1 MIRRDADT
9 KSLVARDKLNFF
21 WNKLGNVGDTSYG
34 EADTTSIRDVASVCM
49 DYVGT
54 GTELILTAF
63 QSQQIFIAHIE
74 MVRKIISRQDF

>member
-1 MIRRDADT
+1 
-9 KSLVARDKLNFF
+9 
-21 WNKLGNVGDTSYG
+21 
-34 EADTTSIRDVASVCM
+34 M

-54 GTELILTAF
+54 GTKKILTAF